1 MKVGLTQKVYHH
13 HNEAD
18 MTNRLKGPVALTA
31 SCAAIFWPGA
41 FIFSFPGVMGQYW
54 QVTFDVGRGAIGQT
68 LFFVLAAVGIFMFLT
83 GRWQEKIGPAWL
95 TAIGGVLCGTS
106 TIIVGQAASINH
118 VYLWAFLVG
127 ASSSLI
133 YIPALTIV
141 QQWYPHRRGLVSG
154 LVSMVFG
161 LSAAIMSPIFSQML
175 YYLGYASMTLILG
188 LVALAIGVVA
198 APFMR
203 PPKAL
208 ESSLSGQSDS
218 GPGPGMSLTVAQSL
232 RTRTFWFLW
241 LTWALG
247 GAAGI
252 AMVTLSTSFGLA
264 RGLVIKEAVLILT
277 AFNLTNGLSRLV
289 SGHLSDLFGRNV
301 TMTLAFL
308 GAGCAYL
315 LLPLV
320 EGLVSWAVLAAI
332 VGFAFGT
339 LFAVSAPLA
348 SDCFG
353 MKHFGAIFG
362 LVFTAYGFIAGA
374 LGPWLSGHLLD
385 ATHGDF
391 SLVFIYLAIFYFTSA
406 LLIRYARPKER

>member
-1 MKVGLTQKVYHH
+1 M
-13 HNEAD
+13 
-18 MTNRLKGPVALTA
+18 RL
-31 SCAAIFWPGA
+31 
-41 FIFSFPGVMGQYW
+41 
-54 QVTFDVGRGAIGQT
+54 
-68 LFFVLAAVGIFMFLT
+68 
-83 GRWQEKIGPAWL
+83 
-95 TAIGGVLCGTS
+95 
-106 TIIVGQAASINH
+106 
-118 VYLWAFLVG
+118 
-127 ASSSLI
+127 
-133 YIPALTIV
+133 
-141 QQWYPHRRGLVSG
+141 
-154 LVSMVFG
+154 
-161 LSAAIMSPIFSQML
+161 
-175 YYLGYASMTLILG
+175 
-188 LVALAIGVVA
+188 
-198 APFMR
+198 
-203 PPKAL
+203 PKAL

-218 GPGPGMSLTVAQSL
+218 GGLGPGISLTVAQSL
-232 RTRTFWFLW
+232 RTRTFWVLW

-264 RGLVIKEAVLILT
+264 RGLATKEAILILT

-385 ATHGDF
+385 ATHGNF
-391 SLVFIYLAIFYFTSA
+391 SLVFIYLAIFCFTSA
-406 LLIRYARPKER
+406 LLIRYAKP